1 MWKIS
6 KDEFVSKMVHD
17 VILCAQR
24 IQEAITQVKSKISA
38 LKGNIELDVS
48 SQGECSKLET

>member
-6 KDEFVSKMVHD
+6 KDEFVSTMVHD

-24 IQEAITQVKSKISA
+24 IQEAIIQVKSKISA